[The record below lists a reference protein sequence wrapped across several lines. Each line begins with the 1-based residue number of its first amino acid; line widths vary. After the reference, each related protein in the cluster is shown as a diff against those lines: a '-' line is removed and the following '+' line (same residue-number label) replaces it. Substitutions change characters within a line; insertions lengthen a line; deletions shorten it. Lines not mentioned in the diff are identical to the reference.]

1 MKAIEIVLS
10 VVMFTHCVVSA
21 AAADFADDHFRP
33 GEDVD
38 KSFERDGGASCTFS
52 DSLGVVFRSDWRKR
66 HWIKVG
72 GKQIELNGEVD
83 MSDEGWIQMFTSRGI
98 TISMRLRRAGDRGDS
113 VPMTGQIAIA
123 HGGKST
129 VYDVK
134 GGCGA

>member
-1 MKAIEIVLS
+1 MKVIEIVLS
-10 VVMFTHCVVSA
+10 VIVFTNSVVGV

-38 KSFERDGGASCTFS
+38 KSFGWDEGAACTFS
-52 DSLGVVFRSDWRKR
+52 DSLGVVFRSNWMER

-72 GKQIELNGEVD
+72 GKQIELNRKVE
-83 MSDEGWIQMFTSRGI
+83 MSDEGWIQMFTSNGI
-98 TISMRLRRAGDRGDS
+98 TISMRLRRTGDRGDS

-123 HGGKST
+123 YGGKST
-129 VYDVK
+129 VYEVK